1 MKDRKTPP
9 QDSRTCTVIIV
20 SYYTGPVLLDC
31 LQAALEQEGLDG
43 VVLVDNGNDETM
55 RKKVDKVT
63 VSDRRLRVLRG
74 HGNVG
79 FARGCN
85 MGVATAEADY
95 ILILNPD
102 CVMRPGSMRR
112 AIEVLTQ
119 HPAAAALTL
128 KIENSDGSEQRGGR
142 RNLISPWSCLVE
154 LFRLDKVMPNNPHAQ
169 RINLH
174 ETPPFD
180 TVTAVQCIS
189 GAFMM
194 MPRTVYT
201 ALGGMDEDYFLHF
214 EDVDLCLRIQKSGYQ
229 ILYVP
234 DVTVM
239 HMKGTSRTL
248 PLFVEWHKSMSAIT
262 YFNKHFCSGRSCF
275 LLAPI
280 SISILL
286 RFLLLAV
293 PLTVVWLWSCIM
305 RACSRADSDHSGS

>member
-9 QDSRTCTVIIV
+9 QDFKACTVIIV
-20 SYYTGPVLLDC
+20 SYHTGPVLLDC

-43 VVLVDNGNDETM
+43 VVLVDNGNDENM
-55 RKKVDKVT
+55 RRQIDKIA
-63 VSDRRLRVLRG
+63 VSDRRLRMLRG

-85 MGVATAEADY
+85 MGVATAGADY
-95 ILILNPD
+95 LLILNPD
-102 CVMRPGSMRR
+102 CVMQPGAVRR
-112 AIEVLTQ
+112 GMEVLTQ
-119 HPAAAALTL
+119 HPEAAALTV
-128 KIENSDGSEQRGGR
+128 KIENPDGSEQRGGR

-154 LFRLDKVMPNNPHAQ
+154 QLRLDKVMPNNPHAQ

-201 ALGGMDEDYFLHF
+201 ALGGMNEDYFLHF
-214 EDVDLCLRIQKSGYQ
+214 EDVDLCLRIQKAGHQ
-229 ILYVP
+229 ILYLP

-239 HMKGTSRTL
+239 HLNEPSRDSRRL
-248 PLFVEWHKSMSAIT
+248 LFVR
-262 YFNKHFCSGRSCF
+262 RSCDERYKEQVF
-275 LLAPI
+275 I
-280 SISILL
+280 
-286 RFLLLAV
+286 
-293 PLTVVWLWSCIM
+293 
-305 RACSRADSDHSGS
+305 